1 MSTLVENLNKIEI
14 YFPTLFE
21 EKIGYKSKSA
31 SLEYTIF
38 YAVWEYKMTQVFSYI
53 VSIVPSPLI

>member
-38 YAVWEYKMTQVFSYI
+38 YDV
-53 VSIVPSPLI
+53 